1 MRDNGGSETLYA
13 SNPPNIKTPKT
24 IKISTTITITIP
36 TKITP
41 IISKI
46 KAIIIIITK
55 LKKRS
60 NFNGTIKNSHFYA
73 LVTIGTKTERPQN
86 PYKLYMNREEMYHDL
101 QDFSSICNLSVTIYP
116 I

>member
-1 MRDNGGSETLYA
+1 MSDKLDLDTPYA
-13 SNPPNIKTPKT
+13 SNPPNNRTPKT
-24 IKISTTITITIP
+24 IAISIITTIIIST
-36 TKITP
+36 KIIP
-41 IISKI
+41 IILKI
-46 KAIIIIITK
+46 KAIIIIIAK

-73 LVTIGTKTERPQN
+73 LVTIGIKIGQTQN
-86 PYKLYMNREEMYHDL
+86 HYKLYMNREKMYIDL

>member
-1 MRDNGGSETLYA
+1 MRDKLDLDTPYA

-24 IKISTTITITIP
+24 IAISIITTIIIST
-36 TKITP
+36 KIIP
-41 IISKI
+41 IITKI

-73 LVTIGTKTERPQN
+73 PVTIGTKIEQPQN
-86 PYKLYMNREEMYHDL
+86 PYKLYINREEMYHDL